1 MLQIAVRME
10 QVAAHIELRGEAVC
24 LHGHIAHADMGHHVE
39 HIGLDHVLGLHPGGD
54 HAGIDVALDAPA
66 KTQRG
71 RDVLLQL
78 VLGGGIAEI
87 GDHVDVVHA
96 PAPVERHTPEVEV
109 VLGAVEVAAR
119 LGVACAHVEGEADP
133 ALARASVKCP
143 VAADHAARE
152 VGVIPRIEAARA
164 EITRTV

>member
-1 MLQIAVRME
+1 MR
-10 QVAAHIELRGEAVC
+10 
-24 LHGHIAHADMGHHVE
+24 HHVE
-39 HIGLDHVLGLHPGGD
+39 HIGLDHVFGLHSGGD
-54 HAGIDVALDAPA
+54 HAGIDVALDAPS
-66 KTQRG
+66 KPQRG

-78 VLGGGIAEI
+78 VLGSGIAKI
-87 GDHVDVVHA
+87 GNHIDVVHVPTA
-96 PAPVERHTPEVEV
+96 IERYAPEVEV

-119 LGVACAHVEGEADP
+119 LGVARAHVEGEADP